1 MTIRTE
7 NWNGYDIRF
16 VEIGNEWWAILKDIC
31 DALAL
36 QTFKVSQR
44 IPKQYLKKVLI
55 ESENK
60 QMVKGRRSSQKMLI
74 INEVG
79 IYQLFYTSRKA
90 EAINF
95 KAWSGEVMK
104 KLRRKVGLESYSV
117 MHMLDTDVQE
127 SINDILDTLFY
138 DEESGKLMQSV
149 TVAGGDVDVV
159 EFE

>member
-7 NWNGYDIRF
+7 NWNRYDIRF

-31 DALAL
+31 DALDL
-36 QTFKVSQR
+36 QTFKISQR

-60 QMVKGRRSSQKMLI
+60 QSAKGRRSSQKMLI

-79 IYQLFYTSRKA
+79 IYQLFYTSRKE

-95 KAWSGEVMK
+95 RAWSGEVMK

-149 TVAGGDVDVV
+149 TVAGGDVDVI